1 MTSNT
6 LSTIFNTHS
15 TLAIIVSDV
24 VLSNFTLNARGMSLK
39 AGEAGL
45 SKGTNVE
52 NCEGSEILFLT
63 CKLASYP
70 AVLSWILAE
79 DLRFLDKKLHSLILI
94 VVARESAFS
103 LVP

>member
-1 MTSNT
+1 MASST
-6 LSTIFNTHS
+6 LSTTFSTHS
-15 TLAIIVSDV
+15 TLAVIVADV
-24 VLSNFTLNARGMSLK
+24 VLSNFTLNAHETSLR

-45 SKGTNVE
+45 SKGANVE
-52 NCEGSEILFLT
+52 NCEGFEILFLT

-70 AVLSWILAE
+70 AVLQWILAE

-94 VVARESAFS
+94 VVARVSAFS